1 MSQQGAGEVPWQTH
15 PSTQTGE
22 EYDIIIPFGCCD
34 RCPPPRS
41 SSERY
46 SRNRRSQEITKKNSK
61 SFKSRGSWDSN
72 AFQVQLVQASRSE
85 LLAVAQAVRFNT
97 PEKVKLNSPV
107 SAVLKSYFDNTLFVV
122 FALSKIKANFRNKYQ
137 CLKINRCLLCACL
150 QCLEDHSECASA
162 TGVFH
167 PSTNVNSKKNH
178 F

>member
-1 MSQQGAGEVPWQTH
+1 
-15 PSTQTGE
+15 
-22 EYDIIIPFGCCD
+22 
-34 RCPPPRS
+34 
-41 SSERY
+41 
-46 SRNRRSQEITKKNSK
+46 
-61 SFKSRGSWDSN
+61 
-72 AFQVQLVQASRSE
+72 VQLVQASRSE

-167 PSTNVNSKKNH
+167 PSANVNSKIITFERRVLLQMSRLTSCPCTKRSH
-178 F
+178 DKWCRLHCRKMQQQPFSRRC